1 MGKEHDRW
9 LAGSM
14 RAEWRFRST
23 DFQGLRAA
31 RGSALELLR
40 SEAAPSS
47 DLDACAVVLS
57 ELMANAT
64 QHAPAGSIHV
74 ALEWTDDA
82 PLVTVTDSGAGFVP
96 HITLPPT
103 ASEGG
108 RGLYLVEKLATTP
121 TVTIDERGCTVAVRL
136 PLARPA

>member
-1 MGKEHDRW
+1 
-9 LAGSM
+9 M

-40 SEAAPSS
+40 KEAAPSS
-47 DLDACAVVLS
+47 DIDACAVVLS

-74 ALEWTDDA
+74 ALEWTEA
-82 PLVTVTDSGAGFVP
+82 TPLFTVTDSGTGFEP
-96 HITLPPT
+96 RIALPP
-103 ASEGG
+103 ASSEGG
-108 RGLYLVEKLATTP
+108 RGLFLVEQLAATP

-136 PLARPA
+136 PLARQA